1 VNEKNRKRPDTET
14 GQEKKKIYL
23 SRAIFSFTFLSS
35 LFEHK
40 HAPARNKTKQ
50 NKTIKA
56 FVKTCNSYAI
66 RVLRSYSLYS
76 NIESKRAACFER
88 RIFFCFSKE
97 KERGDGFF
105 FCIFFFLRPG
115 SSCDEIK
122 KASGVSVCDLEREF
136 SFDFRREA

>member
-1 VNEKNRKRPDTET
+1 MYHAETERDRRAGAFLYSFVLRVNEKNRKRPPKPV
-14 GQEKKKIYL
+14 KKRRKYI
-23 SRAIFSFTFLSS
+23 SRARYKFSFTFLSS
-35 LFEHK
+35 LFKHK

-76 NIESKRAACFER
+76 NIKSKRAACFER

-97 KERGDGFF
+97 RRERRWLFFLHFFF
-105 FCIFFFLRPG
+105 FCGL
-115 SSCDEIK
+115 
-122 KASGVSVCDLEREF
+122 DLPVMR
-136 SFDFRREA
+136 